1 MGMVFPGNKTLNNI
15 SSVRIRER
23 SEKKDSKMQWTVQ
36 AEEGPR
42 RVNHAAVS
50 VKDRYVFSFGGF
62 YSCDEYSAL
71 EKMDV
76 HIFDMS
82 TISI

>member
-1 MGMVFPGNKTLNNI
+1 
-15 SSVRIRER
+15 
-23 SEKKDSKMQWTVQ
+23 MQWTVQ
-36 AEEGPR
+36 VEDGPR

-62 YSCDEYSAL
+62 YSGAEYSRL

-76 HIFDMS
+76 HIFDLS
-82 TISI
+82 KYDL